1 MDDDSSSSNQS
12 CERNETV
19 RSRWNPKPEQIVILE
34 SIFNGGMVN
43 PQKDETVRIRKMLE
57 QFGAVGDAN
66 VFYWFQNRR
75 SRSRRRQRQIQASLS
90 ATSISIE
97 EQSARSSS
105 GGAIQFQTN
114 FVPSSVS
121 SSLGG
126 VVGNAYDGLFLFSG
140 PMEIDQ
146 NSSITSILCSPTDN
160 SNLNCSSSGFIT
172 VFINGVATQVPR
184 GPLDMKAMFGPED
197 LVLYHSSGVP
207 LPVNE
212 NGFVVQG
219 LQHGESYFLTLK
231 YNMKVRS
238 GRGFSLEELQGL
250 ATATQVHGAYMPV
263 ACEKPS
269 VDLIKITK
277 EMKPFNAYSKL
288 RVERANENHI
298 GARMKSAALKLQF
311 LFVVLII
318 ICSSL

>member
-34 SIFNGGMVN
+34 SIFNSGMVN

-90 ATSISIE
+90 AASNSNE

-105 GGAIQFQTN
+105 SGAIQFQTN

-126 VVGNAYDGLFLFSG
+126 VVGNANDGLFLFSG

-219 LQHGESYFLTLK
+219 LQHGESYFLVSSHQLPQVAGGRVS
-231 YNMKVRS
+231 NM
-238 GRGFSLEELQGL
+238 
-250 ATATQVHGAYMPV
+250 T
-263 ACEKPS
+263 
-269 VDLIKITK
+269 
-277 EMKPFNAYSKL
+277 
-288 RVERANENHI
+288 
-298 GARMKSAALKLQF
+298 
-311 LFVVLII
+311 
-318 ICSSL
+318 